1 MYNDWFYLEQ
11 SRVQREQER
20 VRRMA
25 GRAKCAQLRAA
36 RLSLRARLARR
47 LFALAV
53 AAERQETW
61 KVVWERLEA
70 KGRL

>member
-1 MYNDWFYLEQ
+1 MYREFYAAQDRGL
-11 SRVQREQER
+11 REQEFAER
-20 VRRMA
+20 VA
-25 GRAKCAQLRAA
+25 GRNRYARPAG
-36 RLSLRARLARR
+36 RLSFRARVARR
-47 LFALAV
+47 LFALAI